1 METQDPA
8 AVRAGMKTETA
19 RAAGRGH
26 EEAEDR
32 APENTAS
39 SETPVVNSAQASAAA
54 PAEDPVPAFA
64 PAPAVDPGSIHT
76 QAAMSDRSEYIPGKR
91 AGRENS
97 GEEKGEINPFDY
109 PGTERVRIRHLEM
122 REISQEDIDRVLQL
136 TGQLEA
142 FEVLMMYYDCALAEV
157 RTKLDVLNKEVTLK
171 KNRTPLN
178 QSKAD
183 LKSP

>member
-1 METQDPA
+1 
-8 AVRAGMKTETA
+8 
-19 RAAGRGH
+19 
-26 EEAEDR
+26 
-32 APENTAS
+32 
-39 SETPVVNSAQASAAA
+39 
-54 PAEDPVPAFA
+54 
-64 PAPAVDPGSIHT
+64 
-76 QAAMSDRSEYIPGKR
+76 MSDRSEYIPGKR

-157 RTKLDVLNKEVTLK
+157 RTKLDVLNKAALIYIAARNMGFEPDGMTDGQMQELSEVFHLPK
-171 KNRTPLN
+171 
-178 QSKAD
+178 
-183 LKSP
+183 